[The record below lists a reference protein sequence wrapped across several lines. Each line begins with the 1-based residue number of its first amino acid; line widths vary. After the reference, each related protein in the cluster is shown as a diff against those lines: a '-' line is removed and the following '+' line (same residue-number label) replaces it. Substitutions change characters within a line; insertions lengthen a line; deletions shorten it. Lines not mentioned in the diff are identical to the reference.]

1 MPIVQVH
8 KEAKPSLPSNL
19 SMTESTNMMPIV
31 KGNAIEVL
39 LNIAI
44 EVLNIETVQPT
55 KLLPEPNSQT

>member
-39 LNIAI
+39 
-44 EVLNIETVQPT
+44 NIETVQPT